1 MNGKRAKG
9 IRKLIYGTEG
19 ATYNPYTYV
28 LDDKKIVCVG
38 KRRLYQ
44 KLKRELRTRAKYL
57 GLPPAKLKRVA

>member
-9 IRKLIYGTEG
+9 IRKLIYGAEG
-19 ATYNPYTYV
+19 ATYNPYTYAV
-28 LDDKKIVCVG
+28 QNNAIVCVG

-44 KLKRELRTRAKYL
+44 KLKHELRTRAKYL